1 MSPALPAAETGSKVV
16 TVVAIGDLAVVGSR
30 SSRIVTHALGSC
42 IGLTVFDRAA
52 GVGGLL
58 HFMLP
63 SSSDGD
69 SVAARPWAYATTG
82 IPALFKTAYS
92 LGADKSRL
100 VVCAAG
106 GAELSKTA
114 DGLSIGKRNH
124 TVLRKMLWKN
134 GITLAAED
142 VGGEIARTLEL
153 DMSSGSVLVR
163 AGGTSNVLWQS

>member
-1 MSPALPAAETGSKVV
+1 MSPALPGTVSGSKVQSI
-16 TVVAIGDLAVVGSR
+16 VAIGDLAVVGSR
-30 SSRIVTHALGSC
+30 SSRLVTHALGSC
-42 IGLTVFDRAA
+42 IGLTLYDRAA

-69 SVAARPWAYATTG
+69 SLAVQPWAYATSG
-82 IPALFKTAYS
+82 IPALFKTAYA

-106 GAELSKTA
+106 GAELSHSS

-124 TVLRKMLWKN
+124 TVLRKLLWKN

-163 AGGTSNVLWQS
+163 AGGASQVLWQS